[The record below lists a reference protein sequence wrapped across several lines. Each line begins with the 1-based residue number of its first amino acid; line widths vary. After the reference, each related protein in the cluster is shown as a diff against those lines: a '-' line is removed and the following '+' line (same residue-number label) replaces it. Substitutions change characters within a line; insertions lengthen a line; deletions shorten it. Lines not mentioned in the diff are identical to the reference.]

1 MKLLYICHESLPS
14 PHTNTEQAVKSAAAL
29 VEQGV
34 RVRLLSPG
42 RKRDQK
48 PGKDRFNE
56 IAAFYGISPDV
67 FQKGLELKELPPPF
81 FLTGKAVRLCHDFKA
96 ARYAGKWGQDLIYTR
111 DTVSLLAALTTG
123 KKVLFETY
131 RYDFNTRARFYWW
144 RSFCYSREN
153 LVGIITHSQ
162 FSHAS
167 FLQAGMHPDSV
178 TVIYN
183 AGFTTAGVMTL
194 SRKSARSR
202 VNLPQERQIVMYTG
216 NIGRSKGLE
225 IFLPLAKLLPEA
237 LFVLLGGIP
246 GSSYGKRME
255 RQIRDLKLSNISIL
269 PRVLPAEMELY
280 LRAADCLILPPSA
293 RPLRAGRTVL
303 PLKTFQYLHAGRPI
317 LGPDTP
323 DIREVLKHRYNAIL
337 VPPDSPGDAAQA
349 LRDLFADKDLQ
360 DHLSRNA
367 AVDAENFTWQE
378 RAKKIKEFAS
388 SRM

>member
-1 MKLLYICHESLPS
+1 MKILYICHESLPS

-29 VEQGV
+29 VEEGV
-34 RVRLLSPG
+34 QVRLVSPG

-48 PGKDRFNE
+48 SGKDRFDE
-56 IAAFYGISPDV
+56 IAAFYGINSDV

-81 FLTGKAVRLCHDFKA
+81 FLTGKAVCIWHDFKA
-96 ARYAGKWGQDLIYTR
+96 ARYAGKWDQDLIYTR

-144 RSFCYSREN
+144 RSICYSREN

-162 FSHAS
+162 FSRAS
-167 FLQAGMHPDSV
+167 FLQAGVHPDIV

-183 AGFTTAGVMTL
+183 AGFTTAGFMTL
-194 SRKSARSR
+194 SRESTRSR
-202 VNLPQERQIVMYTG
+202 IGLPQERQIVMYTG
-216 NIGRSKGLE
+216 NIGPSKGLE
-225 IFLPLAKLLPEA
+225 ILLPLAKLLPEA
-237 LFVLLGGIP
+237 LFVLVGGVP
-246 GSSYGKRME
+246 GSSFVQRME
-255 RQIRDLKLSNISIL
+255 QQIRDGKLVNIFIL
-269 PRVLPAEMELY
+269 PRVLPAELELY

-293 RPLRAGRTVL
+293 RPLHAGRTVL

-323 DIREVLKHRYNAIL
+323 DIREVLKHRHNAVL
-337 VPPDSPGDAAQA
+337 VSPDSPEDAAQA
-349 LRDLFADKDLQ
+349 LRDLWADKDLQ

-367 AVDAENFTWQE
+367 VADAEKFTWQK
-378 RAKKIKEFAS
+378 RAKKIKEFIS